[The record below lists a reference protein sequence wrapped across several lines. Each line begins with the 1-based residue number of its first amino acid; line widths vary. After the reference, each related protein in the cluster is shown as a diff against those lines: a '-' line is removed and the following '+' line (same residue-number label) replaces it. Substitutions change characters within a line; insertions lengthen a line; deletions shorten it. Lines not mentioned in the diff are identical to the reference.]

1 MSCRE
6 HIIFVT
12 VFVQSNMATS
22 DSESAGVPPKPP
34 AGAVEDVVDTKPG
47 VDMLAFM
54 EEMRQCIRRQEDRA
68 GRQDMAL
75 AALQRAIMAAP
86 AGGGDVSA
94 TTAADVTGAA
104 AAAAAAAAAPAPAI
118 RPLVGRGQTPCY
130 PPRSHELVPYR
141 EDAAE
146 TMADFFSR
154 FERCCTAEYRGTLDD
169 ALPLLRSNLSGRALD
184 IFDANG
190 PRGTYLV
197 VKRRMLEWASRH
209 RGYEESAMDLYQ
221 DATRRPGESLAVY
234 AFRLAALFEDAHP
247 GVDKQVSNDLR
258 RKLLSTLP
266 TEAVDFLRRQLR
278 YAQIT
283 HDITL
288 TWDGLVSYLECERFE
303 SSTGESQD

>member
-104 AAAAAAAAAPAPAI
+104 VGAAAAA
-118 RPLVGRGQTPCY
+118 GGQCQK
-130 PPRSHELVPYR
+130 
-141 EDAAE
+141 
-146 TMADFFSR
+146 
-154 FERCCTAEYRGTLDD
+154 
-169 ALPLLRSNLSGRALD
+169 SG
-184 IFDANG
+184 FM
-190 PRGTYLV
+190 T
-197 VKRRMLEWASRH
+197 
-209 RGYEESAMDLYQ
+209 
-221 DATRRPGESLAVY
+221 
-234 AFRLAALFEDAHP
+234 
-247 GVDKQVSNDLR
+247 
-258 RKLLSTLP
+258 
-266 TEAVDFLRRQLR
+266 
-278 YAQIT
+278 
-283 HDITL
+283 
-288 TWDGLVSYLECERFE
+288 
-303 SSTGESQD
+303 